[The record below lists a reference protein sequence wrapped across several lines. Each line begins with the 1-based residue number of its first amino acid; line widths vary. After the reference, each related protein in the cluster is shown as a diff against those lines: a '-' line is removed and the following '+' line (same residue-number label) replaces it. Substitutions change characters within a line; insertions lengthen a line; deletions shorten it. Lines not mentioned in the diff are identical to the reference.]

1 MTPEQVTQTFINTP
15 LEENYNFLEADL
27 VKLANAF
34 IDAATPDIAKAE
46 RAECLKIARSVNY
59 LVAEKIEE
67 IRGKV

>member
-46 RAECLKIARSVNY
+46 RAEIGRAHV
-59 LVAEKIEE
+59 
-67 IRGKV
+67 